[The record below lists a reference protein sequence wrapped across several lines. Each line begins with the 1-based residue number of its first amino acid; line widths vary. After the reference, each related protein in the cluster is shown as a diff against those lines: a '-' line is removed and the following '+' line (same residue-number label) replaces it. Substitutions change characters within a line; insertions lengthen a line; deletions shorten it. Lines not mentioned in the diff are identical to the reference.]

1 MAKKNAFTPIFSIRE
16 VIFPIFVEDAG
27 GRCSAPEGHL
37 RGRPALS
44 GHSGT
49 VPGAGRKSA
58 GCREP
63 RCHTRRE
70 TADSGGPRCHT
81 RRETVGRDAT
91 QGGKRPA
98 MEGHD
103 AVFAARPRL
112 YIGRR
117 IPGPGAA
124 TLEKPGTA
132 TLEKPGTA
140 MPENTKN
147 GTVFVFLTKRLPS
160 QKTGYHEKQN
170 HHIRTA
176 PRAGSDG
183 VLLVLLP
190 RGKLCVGR
198 PLRATRPHEHRPGAA
213 GAGRGAQGRGRS
225 AARRVG
231 GPAGRGQRGRRR
243 GGLLRFEP
251 L

>member
-37 RGRPALS
+37 RDSPALS

-91 QGGKRPA
+91 RGGKRPA
-98 MEGHD
+98 KEGHD
-103 AVFAARPRL
+103 AVFVARDL
-112 YIGRR
+112 YIKE
-117 IPGPGAA
+117 
-124 TLEKPGTA
+124 TNPGTA
-132 TLEKPGTA
+132 TLSPGPQYWESPGPQCWKSPGPQCWKS
-140 MPENTKN
+140 PEPQYWKSPEPQYWKSP
-147 GTVFVFLTKRLPS
+147 GPQHWKSPGPQCRKILKTV
-160 QKTGYHEKQN
+160 
-170 HHIRTA
+170 
-176 PRAGSDG
+176 
-183 VLLVLLP
+183 
-190 RGKLCVGR
+190 
-198 PLRATRPHEHRPGAA
+198 
-213 GAGRGAQGRGRS
+213 
-225 AARRVG
+225 
-231 GPAGRGQRGRRR
+231 
-243 GGLLRFEP
+243 RFSFS
-251 L
+251 

>member
-1 MAKKNAFTPIFSIRE
+1 MIYRVFRYFSKCALRRERDSNPRYSCPYTAFRVRPDRPLRHLSRCFPQPKTSRFGTANIDIFSEKRYFRPKKNAFTPIFSIRE

-91 QGGKRPA
+91 RGGKRPA
-98 MEGHD
+98 KEGHD
-103 AVFAARPRL
+103 AVFVARDL
-112 YIGRR
+112 YIKETN
-117 IPGPGAA
+117 PGAA
-124 TLEKPGTA
+124 ILEKPGTA
-132 TLEKPGTA
+132 TLSPG
-140 MPENTKN
+140 PQCRKILK
-147 GTVFVFLTKRLPS
+147 TV
-160 QKTGYHEKQN
+160 
-170 HHIRTA
+170 
-176 PRAGSDG
+176 
-183 VLLVLLP
+183 
-190 RGKLCVGR
+190 
-198 PLRATRPHEHRPGAA
+198 
-213 GAGRGAQGRGRS
+213 
-225 AARRVG
+225 
-231 GPAGRGQRGRRR
+231 
-243 GGLLRFEP
+243 RFSFS
-251 L
+251 

>member
-1 MAKKNAFTPIFSIRE
+1 MIYRVFRYFSKCALRRERDSNPRYSCPYTAFRVRPDRPLRHLSRCFPQPKTSRFGTANIDIFSEKKIFLAKKNAFTPIFSIRE

-91 QGGKRPA
+91 RGGKRPA
-98 MEGHD
+98 KEGHD
-103 AVFAARPRL
+103 AVFVARPRL
-112 YIGRR
+112 YKGD
-117 IPGPGAA
+117 
-124 TLEKPGTA
+124 E
-132 TLEKPGTA
+132 
-140 MPENTKN
+140 
-147 GTVFVFLTKRLPS
+147 S
-160 QKTGYHEKQN
+160 
-170 HHIRTA
+170 
-176 PRAGSDG
+176 
-183 VLLVLLP
+183 
-190 RGKLCVGR
+190 
-198 PLRATRPHEHRPGAA
+198 
-213 GAGRGAQGRGRS
+213 RGRNIGK
-225 AARRVG
+225 ARDRNTG
-231 GPAGRGQRGRRR
+231 KARDRNAGKY
-243 GGLLRFEP
+243 
-251 L
+251 